1 MKRNDIIIVLIL
13 ILSVFLYPS
22 FDRKF
27 IAPLFPAKPAP
38 AAAPATAAP
47 AASTPATVEPSAPAV
62 VAPAPAVT
70 NAPARVELPE
80 QFAHLRNSLVDLR
93 LTNRGGAVV
102 SATFTNYTAKLERDS
117 GPLTW
122 DFSEESTAAYQ
133 GLEGISASNGLELA
147 ASADGRS
154 VTFSGATATGV
165 RFSREI
171 ALSDKNYYVTIKD
184 TFTNP
189 GATQV
194 VLPDHS
200 LRLGRIHQLDK
211 VSEIMPTLGVDASHL
226 EGEGVRHYSR
236 KVAGWAEDAGK
247 NNWHTEKIRISAD
260 WVALKN
266 KFFAQL
272 LQVRDEPVIDSVDIR
287 VLAKDDGK
295 GADRV
300 AVDANFKLLPL
311 DPGVSFVR
319 EMKLY
324 VGPKKMTKLQELGAD
339 ANAQEAM
346 DFGLWRIFA
355 WIPRLLLNLLNFFHD
370 NLPPYNYGVAII
382 LLTLLVR
389 GLFWPLMN
397 ANSDQMR
404 KMQALAPEMAAI
416 RAKYKNDMQ
425 KQQHAMMELYK
436 ARGVNPMASL
446 RGCFPLL
453 LQIPVFF
460 SLFGVLRAA
469 VELRYAKFL
478 WIKDLSEPEN
488 LLAGLLPFQFNLLPL
503 LMAVTMYVQQKLT
516 PSTMDEMQKKIM
528 QFFPFMFLFMFYSMP
543 SGLLLYWTTSNLV
556 SIYQLVH
563 KTRKDKARDAAEAA
577 AKAKHPHG
585 HSPDLPPPPSTP
597 HPGSVKHKGKKR

>member
-1 MKRNDIIIVLIL
+1 MKRNDIIIILVL

-38 AAAPATAAP
+38 AAPASATP
-47 AASTPATVEPSAPAV
+47 AAS
-62 VAPAPAVT
+62 APAPAEAAVTPPAAPVPAVDVT
-70 NAPARVELPE
+70 NAPARVEIPE
-80 QFAHLRNSLVDLR
+80 QFVHLRNNLVDLR

-102 SATFTNYTAKLERDS
+102 SATFTNYTARLEQES

-133 GLEGISASNGLELA
+133 GLEGISAANGLELA

-154 VTFSGATATGV
+154 ATFTGVTATGV
-165 RFSREI
+165 RFTREF

-189 GATQV
+189 GTAQV

-200 LRLGRIHQLDK
+200 IRLGRIHQLDK
-211 VSEIMPTLGVDASHL
+211 VSEIMPTLGVDISHL
-226 EGEGVRHYSR
+226 EGEGVQHYSR
-236 KVAGWAEDAGK
+236 KVAGWAKDAGK
-247 NNWHTEKIRISAD
+247 GNWHTEKIRISAD

-266 KFFAQL
+266 KFFTQL
-272 LQVRDEPVIDSVDIR
+272 LLVRDEPVIDSVDIR
-287 VLAKDDGK
+287 VLAKAEGK
-295 GADRV
+295 EADRV

-311 DPGVSFVR
+311 DPGASFVR

-404 KMQALAPEMAAI
+404 KMQALAPEVAAL
-416 RAKYKNDMQ
+416 RAKYKSDFQ
-425 KQQHAMMELYK
+425 KQNQAIMALYQAK
-436 ARGVNPMASL
+436 GVNPMASL

-460 SLFGVLRAA
+460 ALFGVLRAA

-488 LLAGLLPFQFNLLPL
+488 LFASVMPFQFNLLPL

-528 QFFPFMFLFMFYSMP
+528 QFFPFMFLFMFYTMP

-563 KTRKDKARDAAEAA
+563 KTRKEKAREAAEAA
-577 AKAKHPHG
+577 AGGATVTPAPAPAPAKKG
-585 HSPDLPPPPSTP
+585 NGKSR
-597 HPGSVKHKGKKR
+597 PGR